1 MNLKDKIKNLV
12 FMKDI
17 TKENHKPEFHFIF
30 KVYQL
35 LSLYFQTKIG
45 LKVEESQ

>member
-1 MNLKDKIKNLV
+1 
-12 FMKDI
+12 MKDI